1 MESRSSKR
9 QTGRAARTKRE
20 LILNVWNRLKRP
32 GVGEKELRAVQ
43 RAIND
48 QFGEG
53 AVDSPAAIARILA
66 DEGAELRHPE
76 VIEFDARWRQLQIE
90 KAGVDGL
97 DNLGSGKPLR
107 LKQAEDFIKK
117 LERLRKR
124 SERAGD
130 PRMSRHVRDT
140 AIKAR
145 EVAQSL
151 SKNQS
156 LAEPIR
162 VEHAEVAEWLAVWI
176 QTPNLFRDWLELR
189 RRSSDFRK
197 KFITEKSR

>member
-1 MESRSSKR
+1 MEGRSSKR
-9 QTGRAARTKRE
+9 QTLRTARTKRD
-20 LILNVWNRLKRP
+20 LILETWNRLNCP
-32 GVGEKELRAVQ
+32 DVGEKELRAAQ
-43 RAIND
+43 RAISK
-48 QFGEG
+48 QFGD
-53 AVDSPAAIARILA
+53 AAIDSPAAIARILA
-66 DEGAELRHPE
+66 DEGAGLRHPE

-130 PRMSRHVRDT
+130 QRISRCVRDS
-140 AIKAR
+140 AINAR
-145 EVAQSL
+145 DVAQSL
-151 SKNQS
+151 SKNRS

-162 VEHAEVAEWLAVWI
+162 VEQAEVAEWLGVWI
-176 QTPNLFRDWLELR
+176 QTPNLFKDWLELR

-197 KFITEKSR
+197 RFST